1 MDKGG
6 SARIGRQKGR
16 ALQAAAPGRRHLF
29 DAKRKAVFLD
39 WFAGTGNLSW
49 AAREAGVHYRTVLRH
64 RMDDEDFRAA
74 YDLAEAQSVPRLRAW
89 LMQAREEAREEMA
102 AALEDGEAEEE
113 RPGGDSAPVNLTSDQ
128 AIRLLH
134 DHDQRAMRRGL
145 DKGAHARGRVPTV
158 ASNAE
163 VRAALIK
170 ALTAHGIRVRAEH
183 RR

>member
-1 MDKGG
+1 MDEGG
-6 SARIGRQKGR
+6 NARIGRQKGR
-16 ALQAAAPGRRHLF
+16 TLQAAAPGRRHLF

-128 AIRLLH
+128 AIRLLR

-145 DKGAHARGRVPTV
+145 DKGAPARGRAPTV